1 MNTPHARPL
10 PQPLAKASR
19 LRVVAVL
26 ALLCLLPGCL
36 TRELWRGAGRVH
48 TTRSLSFV
56 GERERELVGTVRPS
70 PPTRRHGLW
79 WDGDGGAFYLVAR
92 HGPGAEVAAT
102 LLDGVDFATV
112 RRASI
117 AAVRESIDAELDRD
131 DANVTLELTVDR
143 AAVAEVVPASQ
154 LPRLLRPELESTA
167 ATANGPDAAVLD
179 LPPSFRE
186 ASRRLQRLDLRWLA
200 ASEEPTTLGAWAFVG
215 RDGRTPLSAD
225 DVRQAHGLESDAP
238 WPDVHACLQRASLFV
253 RLDHG
258 HERTFVRLR
267 LDRVWMLAECD
278 ASERGFVHTS
288 AWNLQRLPPQKAL
301 PPADNAPRIPARLWL
316 FEREWQR
323 SFHRNWPVLDVLART
338 ALTPITLAADLA
350 LGPGALD
357 LFRALT
363 GQKQAPLERTRP
375 LPVRR

>member
-1 MNTPHARPL
+1 MAN
-10 PQPLAKASR
+10 R
-19 LRVVAVL
+19 LRVLAVL

-56 GERERELVGTVRPS
+56 GERERELVGEVRPS
-70 PPTRRHGLW
+70 APTHRHGLW
-79 WDGDGGAFYLVAR
+79 WDGEGGAFYLVAR
-92 HGPGAEVAAT
+92 RGPGADVAAT

-112 RRASI
+112 RRVEI
-117 AAVRESIDAELDRD
+117 AAVRESIDDQLDRD
-131 DANVTLELTVDR
+131 DANVTLTLAVDR
-143 AAVAEVVPASQ
+143 AAVAEVVPASN
-154 LPRLLRPELESTA
+154 LPRLLRPTLEPTSP
-167 ATANGPDAAVLD
+167 GPDDSDTAPLD

-186 ASRRLQRLDLRWLA
+186 AFRRLQRLDLRWLA
-200 ASEEPTTLGAWAFVG
+200 ASKEPTTLGAWAFVG

-225 DVRQAHGLESDAP
+225 DVRLAHELDGDAP
-238 WPDVHACLQRASLFV
+238 WPDVRDRLQRASLLV

-278 ASERGFVHTS
+278 VSDRGIVHTS
-288 AWNLQRLPPQKAL
+288 AWNLQRLPPQQAL
-301 PPADNAPRIPARLWL
+301 PPGDDAPRLPARMWL

-323 SFHRNWPVLDVLART
+323 SFHRNWPVFDVLART

-350 LGPGALD
+350 FGPGALD

-363 GQKQAPLERTRP
+363 GQKQSPLEPTRP